1 MTKFIAIIAL
11 FALPLLSC
19 SQNKSLSS
27 LEKKY
32 KDDNSFK
39 LSVSGNFLQFIADSD
54 NEDIDPE
61 IRQLARKIRSLHIL
75 AVSKNSEGYSP
86 RDIRRLKARIKKEN
100 FEEVMSVKSDG
111 GELKLLVRDK
121 NGKPTQLVLI
131 MDKDQEG
138 FITMDLSEDDQ
149 E

>member
-11 FALPLLSC
+11 FTLPLLSC

-27 LEKKY
+27 FEKKY

-61 IRQLARKIRSLHIL
+61 IRRLARKIRSLHIL

-86 RDIRRLKARIKKEN
+86 RDIRRLKDRIKKEN

-111 GELKLLVRDK
+111 GELKLLVRDHQ
-121 NGKPTQLVLI
+121 GKPTQLVLI

-138 FITMDLSEDDQ
+138 FITMDLSED
-149 E
+149 EHE

>member
-1 MTKFIAIIAL
+1 MTKLIAIIAL
-11 FALPLLSC
+11 FTIPLLSC

-39 LSVSGNFLQFIADSD
+39 LSVSGNFLQFVADSD

-75 AVSKNSEGYSP
+75 AVSKNSKGYSQ
-86 RDIRRLKARIKKEN
+86 RDVRRLKDRIKKEH
-100 FEEVMSVKSDG
+100 FEELMSVKSDG
-111 GELKLLVRDK
+111 GELKLLVRDHH
-121 NGKPTQLVLI
+121 GKPAQLVLI

-138 FITMDLSEDDQ
+138 FITMDLSEDGH